1 MVKRRAFLLF
11 LLAMGIGLA
20 ATWMANRWIQNRISP
35 TDVAEASAQPIVV
48 AALEIPFGQ
57 QITTE
62 HLKTIAWP
70 LEERPSGTFADVNE
84 VVGKVANRTIIP
96 NEMILDDRVVDKLD
110 GSVLA
115 AIVSPNMRAVT
126 VRVNDVI
133 GVAGFLLPGNRVD
146 VIASRKNNDRRA
158 ETDTILE
165 NLKVLA
171 VDQQAATD
179 KEQPVVVRA
188 VTLELNPEQAERL
201 VKATE
206 EGNVQ
211 LVLRNPKDDSR
222 IVRKEEPPPPEAK
235 PEPPK
240 PAVAEAPPVKR
251 FATITVIR
259 GTAVQQAKAKL

>member
-1 MVKRRAFLLF
+1 MVKQRAFLLF
-11 LLAMGIGLA
+11 FMAIGIGLA

-35 TDVAEASAQPIVV
+35 TEVAEASAQPMVV

-57 QITTE
+57 QIATE

-70 LEERPSGTFADVNE
+70 IEERPNGAFTDVNE
-84 VVGKVANRTIIP
+84 VVGKVANRKIIQ

-115 AIVSPNMRAVT
+115 AIVGPNMRAVT

-146 VIASRKNNDRRA
+146 VIASRKDNDRRA

-179 KEQPVVVRA
+179 KEQPGVVRA
-188 VTLELNPEQAERL
+188 VTLEVNPEQAERL

-222 IVRKEEPPPPEAK
+222 ITRKEEPKPEVI

-240 PAVAEAPPVKR
+240 QKVTEGPPVKR